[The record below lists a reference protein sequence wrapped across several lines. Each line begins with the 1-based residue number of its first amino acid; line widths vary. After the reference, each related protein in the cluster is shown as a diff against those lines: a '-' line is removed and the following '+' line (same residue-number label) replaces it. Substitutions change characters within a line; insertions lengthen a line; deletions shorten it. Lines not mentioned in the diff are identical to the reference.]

1 MRPIRITR
9 IKDIM
14 KRTGNI
20 YKNIVDTENIKT
32 AILNASKGKRGHRA
46 VKRVL
51 GDIDRHAQKVSQM
64 LQDKT
69 YRPATYVRARIVDG
83 SARKERVICKPK
95 FYPDQVIHWA
105 LMLQIQPVL
114 QRGMYYYSCGSIPG
128 KGTSF
133 GQKAVRKWLKD
144 ARHTKYCLKMDV
156 KQFYPSISNEKLK
169 RSFRSLIKDP
179 DALWLIDTIIDTA
192 PGLPIGN
199 YTSQWFA
206 NHYLTPLDHAI
217 KGWGVKYYMRYVDD
231 LVFFGPNKRKL
242 RKVKERIEHSL
253 APLGLRIKS
262 NWQLFRVDSR
272 PVDFLGLRFYREHT
286 TLRRRNSLR
295 IKHRAKK
302 IGRKKHLGVRDA
314 RAMISYWGWIK
325 RSDSYK
331 YYVTHI
337 KPNVKIGRCRKV
349 VSEHA
354 KTNRTRS
361 GTGV

>member
-1 MRPIRITR
+1 
-9 IKDIM
+9 M
-14 KRTGNI
+14 KRTGHIYENI
-20 YKNIVDTENIKT
+20 TDVENIKA
-32 AILNASKGKRGHRA
+32 AIRNASKGKRNHRA

-51 GDIDRHAQKVSQM
+51 GDIDQHAEAVSRM
-64 LQDKT
+64 LKDKT
-69 YRPATYVRARIVDG
+69 YRPAPYVRANIMDG
-83 SARKERVICKPK
+83 SARKRRTICKPK

-105 LMLQIQPVL
+105 LMLQLQPIL

-133 GQKAVRKWLKD
+133 GQKAVRKWMGDGKN
-144 ARHTKYCLKMDV
+144 TKYCLKMDV
-156 KQFYPSISNEKLK
+156 KQFYPSISNENLK
-169 RSFRSLIKDP
+169 KSFRRLVKDP
-179 DALWLIDTIIDTA
+179 DALWLTDTIIDTA

-231 LVFFGPNKRKL
+231 LVLFGPNKRKL
-242 RKVKERIEHSL
+242 RKAKERIEQSL
-253 APLGLRIKS
+253 APMGLEIKG

-272 PVDFLGLRFYREHT
+272 PVDFLGLRFYRDRT

-295 IKHRAKK
+295 IRRRAKK
-302 IGRKKHLGVRDA
+302 IGRKGRLGINDA

-337 KPNVKIGRCRKV
+337 RPNVKIGRCRKV
-349 VSEHA
+349 VSDHA
-354 KTNRTRS
+354 KANRTRP
-361 GTGV
+361 GAGV